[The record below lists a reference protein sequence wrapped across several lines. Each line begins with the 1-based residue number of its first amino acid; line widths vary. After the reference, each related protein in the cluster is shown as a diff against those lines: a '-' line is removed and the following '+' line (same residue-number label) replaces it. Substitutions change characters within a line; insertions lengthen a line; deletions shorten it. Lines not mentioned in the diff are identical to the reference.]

1 MNQTWKRAIL
11 PAALCLLAA
20 PLAGMEFFPL
30 AQVKPGMKGIG
41 RTVFAGEKIED
52 FQVEIL
58 GVLENVA
65 PRQSI
70 IMARL
75 SGGPLEKA
83 GVMAGMSGSPVYID
97 GKLLGAVALAF
108 PFATEPIAGI
118 RPISEMVEVFQQK
131 AEPPPATLKAA
142 LVAFGNGSGAALER
156 WIPAENAPLL
166 PPSPD
171 LLPAQPQLIQIAT
184 PVHFAGFTARTLEV
198 FGPAL
203 RGLGLLPMQGAGGAS
218 VPHSTRMGDPSALQP
233 GSMISVGLIRGDL
246 NVNADGS
253 LTYVD
258 GKKIYAFGHRFLS
271 AGPTELPVMRSSVVA
286 LLPNL
291 NSSFKISTAGELV
304 GTIRQDRTAG
314 IYGELGVQPRMIPV
328 ELSVRTS
335 RSGSQ
340 KYRLELVNDQFLS
353 PFLLQIAVFSSID
366 ATERSLG
373 PSTFQVRGAI
383 RFGGGRP
390 PIQLDNV
397 YAGEANMAG
406 NVALAAALPM
416 AYAMQSGFPDLSV
429 DRVDLE
435 IVSIDQKKQ
444 LRLERAWASRR
455 EVRPGERLELAAVL
469 REESGGEIVRR
480 IPFDVSYGAPPGV
493 LNITFA
499 DGNWMNLSDQR
510 GLAGPGGREA
520 TSSAQLVRAINQLR
534 KNSCLYVRVWRSERG
549 FQLQG
554 EPLPAP
560 PASLKSVLAAGSASG
575 GLISNTWTAVLAEL
589 EMDGPGTVVSGTGTI
604 RVTVKE

>member
-1 MNQTWKRAIL
+1 MRLGACL
-11 PAALCLLAA
+11 LLAA
-20 PLAGMEFFPL
+20 PLAGAEFFPL
-30 AQVKPGMKGIG
+30 AQVKPGMRGIG
-41 RTVFAGEKIED
+41 KTVFAGEKIEE

-58 GVLENVA
+58 GVLENVG

-70 IMARL
+70 VLARL
-75 SGGPLEKA
+75 SGGPLDKA
-83 GVMAGMSGSPVYID
+83 GVMAGMSGSPVYLE

-118 RPISEMVEVFQQK
+118 RPISEMVETFQQK
-131 AEPPPATLKAA
+131 AEPPPPTLKAA
-142 LVAFGNGSGAALER
+142 IVALGNGSGTGLER
-156 WIPAENAPLL
+156 WVPQESPRLL
-166 PPSPD
+166 PPSLDP
-171 LLPAQPQLIQIAT
+171 LPGQPQLIQIAT
-184 PVHFAGFTARTLEV
+184 PVHFAGFTARTLET

-218 VPHSTRMGDPSALQP
+218 DPHSSRMGDPSALQP

-246 NVNADGS
+246 NVNADGA
-253 LTYVD
+253 LTFVD
-258 GKKIYAFGHRFLS
+258 GRRIYAFGHRFLS
-271 AGPTELPVMRSSVVA
+271 AGPTELPFMRASVIA

-291 NSSFKISTAGELV
+291 NNSFKISSAGELM
-304 GTIRQDRTAG
+304 GTIRQDRTTG
-314 IYGELGVQPRMIPV
+314 IYGELGARPRMIPV
-328 ELSVRTS
+328 ELNLQTS

-340 KYRLELVNDQFLS
+340 RYSLELVNDRFLS
-353 PFLLQIAVFSSID
+353 PFLLQIAVYSSID
-366 ATERSLG
+366 ATERALG

-390 PIQLDNV
+390 PIRLDNI
-397 YAGEANMAG
+397 YAGEANIAG

-416 AYAMQSGFPDLSV
+416 AYVMQSGFPDLSV
-429 DRVDLE
+429 DRVEME

-444 LRLERAWASRR
+444 LRLERAWATRR

-469 REESGGEIVRR
+469 REENGGEIIRKA
-480 IPFDVSYGAPPGV
+480 PFEVSTGIPPGV

-499 DGNWMNLSDQR
+499 DGNWMNLIDQR
-510 GLAGPGGREA
+510 GPAGAGGREA

-534 KNSCLYVRVWRSERG
+534 KNSCLYVRVWRAERG

-560 PASLKSVLAAGSASG
+560 PASLKSVLGAGPAAG
-575 GLISNTWTAVLAEL
+575 GLISNTWASVLAEM
-589 EMDGPGTVVSGTGTI
+589 EMDGLGTVVSGSETI
-604 RVTVKE
+604 RVMVKE